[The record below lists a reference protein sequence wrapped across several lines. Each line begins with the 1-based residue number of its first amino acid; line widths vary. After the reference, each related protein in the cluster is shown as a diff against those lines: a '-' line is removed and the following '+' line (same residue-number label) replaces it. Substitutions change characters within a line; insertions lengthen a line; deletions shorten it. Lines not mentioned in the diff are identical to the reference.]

1 VDQTVI
7 VILDIARLVLVAIAA
22 SFGSTAALVR
32 HFGRREDIDRAEI
45 ARLKE
50 NEVRQDRKI
59 EDLEIQVKTLTAL
72 MRANGHDPNQ
82 YSAAPQAG

>member
-1 VDQTVI
+1 MDQLLI
-7 VILDIARLVLVAIAA
+7 FILALVLVGGA
-22 SFGSTAALVR
+22 SAFGSTAAALR

-50 NEVRQDRKI
+50 NELKQDREI
-59 EDLEIQVKTLTAL
+59 EDLKVQVRTLTAIV
-72 MRANGHDPNQ
+72 RASGADPNH